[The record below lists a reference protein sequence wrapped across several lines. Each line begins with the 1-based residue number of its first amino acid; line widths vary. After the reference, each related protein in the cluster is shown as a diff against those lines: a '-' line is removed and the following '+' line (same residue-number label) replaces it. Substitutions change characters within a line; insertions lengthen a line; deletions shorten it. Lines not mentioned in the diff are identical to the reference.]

1 MEIIKT
7 GIVHRKTE
15 GPCRYQ
21 AWPSL
26 CIDENGVLYA
36 VWSGDRSS
44 HVCPFGKNLMSISR
58 DGGEKW
64 CPPIIVND
72 TWLDAWNNMPPHK
85 PSILSTFLGKITR
98 RISIDRWRKKH
109 AGKRGGGEMDLV
121 LDELEDCVSD
131 PTDVEMVIEQQEMA
145 RVIREFLDGLG
156 ETERR
161 IFLRRYWYMD
171 SMAGIALEFDFTE
184 SKTASMLHRTRKK
197 LRDKLESEGYL

>member
-1 MEIIKT
+1 M
-7 GIVHRKTE
+7 GGSYPMPDDRIVELYWQRSESAITE
-15 GPCRYQ
+15 TAAKYGDYCQTIAYN
-21 AWPSL
+21 
-26 CIDENGVLYA
+26 ILYNREDA
-36 VWSGDRSS
+36 EES
-44 HVCPFGKNLMSISR
+44 
-58 DGGEKW
+58 
-64 CPPIIVND
+64 VND

-85 PSILSTFLGKITR
+85 PSILSSFLGKITR

-171 SMAGIALEFDFTE
+171 SIAGIALEFDFTE
-184 SKTASMLHRTRKK
+184 SKTASMLHRTRGK

>member
-1 MEIIKT
+1 MGRANDRHT
-7 GIVHRKTE
+7 CLPDDRIVE
-15 GPCRYQ
+15 
-21 AWPSL
+21 
-26 CIDENGVLYA
+26 LYWQRSESA
-36 VWSGDRSS
+36 IRETADKYGDYCHYIAYNILYNREDAEES
-44 HVCPFGKNLMSISR
+44 
-58 DGGEKW
+58 
-64 CPPIIVND
+64 VND

-85 PSILSTFLGKITR
+85 PSTLSTFLGKITR

-109 AGKRGGGEMDLV
+109 TGKRGGGEMDLV

-171 SMAGIALEFDFTE
+171 SIAGIALEFDFSE
-184 SKTASMLHRTRKK
+184 SKTASMLHRTRGK
-197 LRDKLESEGYL
+197 LRNKLESEGYL

>member
-1 MEIIKT
+1 M
-7 GIVHRKTE
+7 GRANQMPDDRIVE
-15 GPCRYQ
+15 
-21 AWPSL
+21 
-26 CIDENGVLYA
+26 LYWQRA
-36 VWSGDRSS
+36 ESAIRETAEKYGDYCHHIAYNILYNREDAEES
-44 HVCPFGKNLMSISR
+44 
-58 DGGEKW
+58 
-64 CPPIIVND
+64 VND

-109 AGKRGGGEMDLV
+109 AGKRGGGEMELV

-131 PTDVEMVIEQQEMA
+131 PTDVEMVIEGQEMA

-171 SMAGIALEFDFTE
+171 SIAGIALEFDFTE
-184 SKTASMLHRTRKK
+184 SKTASMLHRTRGK